1 MSDIR
6 YNRFD
11 NQSPA
16 ESQIKADDVSV
27 GRTAFDWSW
36 IQNGNA
42 MIGQLF
48 PLKPIW
54 CVPNEDI
61 SLSLSSNFEFRNPTT
76 RQLYNGFRIFF
87 SAYWQP
93 ITDLWEGARN
103 WIDNGRTGKVELQR
117 PALLYKCS
125 FSFQRPALGD
135 TITISA
141 NANTPMSLL
150 NFFGFSAEAMNGT
163 LNPGSASPKEFP
175 PLRAFQTAV
184 SFTGAESA
192 SSLNWP
198 DLNMETFDNSPDFVP
213 ADLCFMYQKI
223 WRDYYCNKNLLQT
236 NSYWFPNNE
245 EHFILSYSCTEAV
258 CIKYEDELLERNYAV
273 SPVTNHL
280 ANILGCPYTGTDSNI
295 LHTWIASLFDGS
307 FTPEPNSPSSVV
319 LNSSSSGA
327 SSSRCPNLAGI
338 KFRQFRGD
346 RFTTASPFPDLI
358 RGDVPVLAATQDALQ
373 NVGANLYVQP
383 NMTDS
388 VGYADN
394 VLLHTREGFDSS
406 NLSTNFTKLG
416 VFASNVNVTHAKLA
430 VKLGS
435 LGVTQSDLYTLET
448 LTAFRRRMGMTNGDF
463 NETVKAQ
470 FGVSPHVHDRKAQLI
485 GSFYQDFV
493 MNKVVQ
499 TSESSSSSPL
509 GTTAGNGSSVGS
521 GSLGHVH
528 TDNFGWIMILCS
540 IVPDVYYTQGVD
552 RQFSIKSNMELYF
565 PIFNNLPAQA
575 ILNKELY
582 VSGNTSS
589 DDDVFGYEDRYAEY
603 KSSRNVICGF
613 MGLPVAKA
621 EFDTARIIARRFT
634 STPQLNSLF
643 VTMIPENVDMS
654 PFTVDNEPP
663 FDFSISVGCRRVF
676 PGPYAAIEG
685 SLSSPNLVRG

>member
-54 CVPNEDI
+54 CAPNEDI

-103 WIDNGRTGKVELQR
+103 WIDNGRTGRVELQR
-117 PALLYKCS
+117 PALIYHLK
-125 FSFQRPALGD
+125 LEVG
-135 TITISA
+135 SA
-141 NANTPMSLL
+141 EGSPIYSSVNANTPMSLL
-150 NFFGFSAEAMNGT
+150 NFFGFPAEAIQTVRRVSTSSGT
-163 LNPGSASPKEFP
+163 TPP
-175 PLRAFQTAV
+175 PLRSFGCAF
-184 SFTGAESA
+184 SYTGR
-192 SSLNWP
+192 P
-198 DLNMETFDNSPDFVP
+198 DTFDTIYSSPDFIP
-213 ADLCFMYQKI
+213 ADLCFMYQKL
-223 WRDYYCNKNLLQT
+223 WRDYYCNKNLLQK
-236 NSYWFPNNE
+236 NSFWFPDNE

-258 CIKYEDELLERNYAV
+258 CIKYENEALTPQTVICNL
-273 SPVTNHL
+273 
-280 ANILGCPYTGTDSNI
+280 LGCSDTSIPSGYGLTV
-295 LHTWIASLFDGS
+295 
-307 FTPEPNSPSSVV
+307 TPEPNNPASVTIAGTGLQV
-319 LNSSSSGA
+319 DIHS
-327 SSSRCPNLAGI
+327 PNLAGI

-358 RGDVPVLAATQDALQ
+358 RGDVPILAATQDAIAYLKGVDATTR
-373 NVGANLYVQP
+373 NVVEGTGISFHAQGQSGLTNTVVPGTVSVDNIYLY
-383 NMTDS
+383 NNTDS
-388 VGYADN
+388 TQVLRDVYA
-394 VLLHTREGFDSS
+394 
-406 NLSTNFTKLG
+406 
-416 VFASNVNVTHAKLA
+416 A
-430 VKLGS
+430 KLGS

-499 TSESSSSSPL
+499 TSESSNSSPL

-521 GSLGHVH
+521 GFLGHVH

-582 VSGNTSS
+582 VSGDTSN
-589 DDDVFGYEDRYAEY
+589 DNDVFGYEDRYAEF
-603 KSSRNVICGF
+603 KSSRNVVCGF
-613 MGLPVAKA
+613 MGLPVAQA

-643 VTMIPENVDMS
+643 VTMVPENIDMS
-654 PFTVDNEPP
+654 PFTVDDEPP